1 MSEGPRASPAA
12 LSVSP
17 GGGPCREESGAAK
30 LWLTNPLVC
39 ARLPNSQSGE
49 DLSMKSLSLFFA
61 AVSLATAGVFATTP
75 SAAVAAA
82 PSADI
87 SGTWTTSFDSQ
98 VGTQTYTYEFKVEG
112 ETLTG
117 QAKSNLGEGGLS
129 GTVDGDKV
137 TFVENLDY
145 QGQALAITYTGQ
157 IVSADEIRFKRD
169 VAGAGGEE
177 FTATRRK

>member
-1 MSEGPRASPAA
+1 MKPLALLFSAA
-12 LSVSP
+12 
-17 GGGPCREESGAAK
+17 
-30 LWLTNPLVC
+30 T
-39 ARLPNSQSGE
+39 
-49 DLSMKSLSLFFA
+49 
-61 AVSLATAGVFATTP
+61 LATAATVAMLP

-82 PSADI
+82 PAADI

-98 VGTQTYTYEFKVEG
+98 VGQQTYTYEFEVEG
-112 ETLTG
+112 STLTG
-117 QAKSNLGEGGLS
+117 HAKSNLGEGGLS

-157 IVSADEIRFKRD
+157 IVSADEIKFKRD

-177 FTATRRK
+177 FTARRQ